1 MNISASDNIININK
15 LKYYEGIKI
24 TISNN
29 TELYNLIFNEF
40 NTRHND
46 NDNLQLS
53 KNELYK
59 KKSYEDVNCH
69 EKFNCQEDINN
80 QEDFNIKNNLHSDSD
95 FNSENEINSNSEVNS
110 ESENETKKYRKD
122 KEIQT
127 KSAKD
132 NQITIENTRCYLLY
146 NKFFLKENNI
156 ILDNIVN
163 LDRYKEL
170 ILNICKITIKI
181 FPNKN
186 DIFYLNFIESFIKN
200 ENNI

>member
-40 NTRHND
+40 NTLHND

-132 NQITIENTRCYLLY
+132 NQITIENTRCY
-146 NKFFLKENNI
+146 FQ
-156 ILDNIVN
+156 
-163 LDRYKEL
+163 
-170 ILNICKITIKI
+170 IKMI
-181 FPNKN
+181 
-186 DIFYLNFIESFIKN
+186 YFI
-200 ENNI
+200 